1 MEITLVFTF
10 NDMLICRKVY
20 VRYMLLS
27 DQGMNDMIVS
37 QLMIPNSVTRLGD
50 LLDFEQLFKAIGTNL
65 FVQISHILRQFL

>member
-1 MEITLVFTF
+1 
-10 NDMLICRKVY
+10 
-20 VRYMLLS
+20 MLLS

>member
-1 MEITLVFTF
+1 
-10 NDMLICRKVY
+10 MLICRKVF

-50 LLDFEQLFKAIGTNL
+50 LLDFEQLFKAVDTN
-65 FVQISHILRQFL
+65 